1 MALASNNNLN
11 PNKTCT
17 REDVEKIIE
26 NALGKAKAELI
37 TDGQKQANKDLDD
50 PTKVAEL
57 AAKAAAAERAE
68 AYPSTKIVGGRF
80 DPLATK
86 DPAEMTS
93 MEKANMFVRSLQCQ
107 FWAQKSGGGFQG
119 AIARA
124 KEFGQDTLAKAMEAT
139 DFASGGFMLQPVF
152 AEAVIEE
159 LLARSVYLKAGPEE
173 VDLPEGGMSIPYEND
188 GADAQWAAEGVV
200 VNAEEIEGG
209 QINLQPR
216 ELITIVPV
224 SDRMLR
230 GAPGKNSQF
239 ITNSM
244 LRAMKVKLDATLLR
258 GVGASSEPNGLNG
271 LMASGN
277 NFSATALAT
286 LTQAILVQEL
296 LQVQTTA
303 ETNNI
308 DLATDRPHYFMS
320 PRTKNFLRAQRATDG
335 RLFPEMEGIGIDG
348 MLLSAGYSATSNIPD
363 NVSASYSEIYFVAM
377 AHMILGKTLENETDI
392 FVGGSYNNA
401 SGSLVSG
408 ISTRRTVI
416 RMVGEWDHA
425 AGQRGNEIARIDDVD
440 WV

>member
-1 MALASNNNLN
+1 MALVSNNQD
-11 PNKTCT
+11 PNKTLT
-17 REDVEKIIE
+17 REDVKQIVKD
-26 NALGKAKAELI
+26 AVGAAKAEMI
-37 TDGQKQANKDLDD
+37 TDHQKQANKDLDD
-50 PTKVAEL
+50 PTK
-57 AAKAAAAERAE
+57 AAEVAARA
-68 AYPSTKIVGGRF
+68 AMPDRSDVYPATRSIGGRF

-86 DPAEMTS
+86 DPAEMTA
-93 MEKANMFVRSLQCQ
+93 MERANMFVRSLQCQ
-107 FWAQKSGGGFQG
+107 FWAQKNGGGLQR

-124 KEFGQDTLAKAMEAT
+124 KEFGQDTLVKAMSAT
-139 DFASGGFMLQPVF
+139 DFDSGGFLLQPVF
-152 AEAVIEE
+152 AEGVIEE
-159 LLARSVYLKAGPEE
+159 LLARSVYLAAGPEQ
-173 VDLPEGGMSIPYEND
+173 VDLDEGGMSIPYEND

-200 VNAEEIEGG
+200 VNADEIEGG

-216 ELITIVPV
+216 ELVTIVPV

-230 GAPGKNSQF
+230 GAPGRNSQF

-244 LRAMKVKLDATLLR
+244 LRAMKLKLDATLLR
-258 GVGASSEPNGLNG
+258 GVGANSEPNGLYG

-277 NFSATALAT
+277 NFSATALAS
-286 LTQAILVQEL
+286 LTQATLVQEL

-308 DLATDRPHYFMS
+308 DLATDRPYYFMS

-363 NVSASYSEIYFVAM
+363 NVSASYSEIFFVAM
-377 AHMILGKTLENETDI
+377 AHMILGKTLENETDV
-392 FVGGSYNNA
+392 FVGGSYNNS